1 MKTLKLYEEYIN
13 STSNRVNTFLKNL
26 VQSLN
31 ASFTGT
37 NGVLGTKDIETI
49 ALIDVEQSNSNDAF
63 EKNILMRFSDNSY
76 QYQMIFVIKIQDVKE
91 NDPIKVGYMK
101 LKIYDGNEAK
111 LLREWQSDLTIE
123 ESTDEEMN
131 SEGRW
136 FVKVGEKTNDTQS
149 QDTQSQDSQDSQS
162 QNAQETQV
170 QSSDLDYIE
179 SFILTK
185 IGFLKEMLEPKT
197 DGPQIENNVE

>member
-37 NGVLGTKDIETI
+37 NSVLGTKDIETI

-76 QYQMIFVIKIQDVKE
+76 QYQMIFVIKIQDIKE

-111 LLREWQSDLTIE
+111 LLREWQSDLTVE

-136 FVKVGEKTNDTQS
+136 FVKVGENTNDTQS
-149 QDTQSQDSQDSQS
+149 QDTQSQD
-162 QNAQETQV
+162 TQV

-197 DGPQIENNVE
+197 DGPQIENDIE

>member
-37 NGVLGTKDIETI
+37 NNALGTKDIETI
-49 ALIDVEQSNSNDAF
+49 ALIDVEQSNSNDAY
-63 EKNILMRFSDNSY
+63 EKNILMRFSDNSFH
-76 QYQMIFVIKIQDVKE
+76 YQMIFVIKIQDIKE
-91 NDPIKVGYMK
+91 NEPIKDGYMK
-101 LKIYDGNEAK
+101 LKIYDGNDGK
-111 LLREWQSDLTIE
+111 LLREWQSDLSVE

-136 FVKVGEKTNDTQS
+136 FVKIGEKVQNGS
-149 QDTQSQDSQDSQS
+149 QAQDSQAQDSQAQDS
-162 QNAQETQV
+162 QAQEA

-179 SFILTK
+179 SFILAK
-185 IGFLKEMLEPKT
+185 IGFLKEMLETNT
-197 DGPQIENNVE
+197 DGPQIQK